1 MLMLCGCVLCV
12 GQQTHAMDEVRSL
25 DRFLHMLD
33 ENPDRAFYGLKH
45 VQLAHANQAIETL
58 LITDE
63 LFRY

>member
-1 MLMLCGCVLCV
+1 
-12 GQQTHAMDEVRSL
+12 
-25 DRFLHMLD
+25 MLD

-63 LFRY
+63 LFRYFTHSLMLYQRSLKDLLVLSMSD